1 MEYCCHIWVSI
12 PTFNLNTLDK
22 PLGHR
27 VNVTSFSH
35 IYSIS
40 SNKYCSSD
48 SHHEW
53 KNKKTTGQIKF
64 LAVAIKQQ
72 IKLVLSCNILYV
84 KINLMYWFKCS
95 CCTVSSSAFSA
106 LSNHTYQYIITS
118 FNKEP
123 KD

>member
-12 PTFNLNTLDK
+12 PTFNLNMLDK

-48 SHHEW
+48 SHHGW

-64 LAVAIKQQ
+64 LAVTIKQQ
-72 IKLVLSCNILYV
+72 IKLVLSCNILCKSKFNVLVQMFLLHSFIFSIFCLV
-84 KINLMYWFKCS
+84 KSHIPIY
-95 CCTVSSSAFSA
+95 
-106 LSNHTYQYIITS
+106 YYI
-118 FNKEP
+118 F
-123 KD
+123 